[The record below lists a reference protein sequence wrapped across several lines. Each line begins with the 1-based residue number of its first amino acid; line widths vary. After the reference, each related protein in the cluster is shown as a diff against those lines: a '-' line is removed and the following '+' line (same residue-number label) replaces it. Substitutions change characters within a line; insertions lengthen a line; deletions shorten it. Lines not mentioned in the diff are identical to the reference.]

1 MSVPSPVI
9 QTEGLT
15 KHFRRF
21 YTRRVVRAVNGI
33 SLKLEGGTAFGLLGP
48 NGSGKTTFIKM
59 LLSSIVPSAGTA
71 QLFGKDC
78 RQPEARRQ
86 VGYLPENHRFPTYNT
101 GRQMLHFYSA
111 LSGTNR
117 AERINRAGELL
128 ERVGLAD
135 WADIRIGKYS
145 KGMLQRLGLAQ
156 ALMHRP
162 ALLMLDEPGDGVDP
176 VGRRMIRDILQEL
189 QKEGTTIFLNSHLLA
204 EVELFC
210 DEVAIIRRGELAL
223 TGRIDQLTSGSG
235 YHVSSPDAP
244 EGALDELRAK
254 TASIES
260 NNGMVRMQFTDRAA
274 LNEGIDILRKHG
286 SQIEEVQRQR
296 STLEDVFM
304 STIEESRTVEN
315 QRKSDDR

>member
-1 MSVPSPVI
+1 MSAALPVI

-15 KHFRRF
+15 KHFRSF

-33 SLKLEGGTAFGLLGP
+33 SLKVEAGTAFGLLGP

-59 LLSSIVPSAGTA
+59 LLSSIVPTAGTGH
-71 QLFGKDC
+71 LFGQDC
-78 RQPEARRQ
+78 RHPEARRR

-101 GRQMLHFYSA
+101 ARQMLHFYAA
-111 LSGTNR
+111 LSGSGR
-117 AERINRAGELL
+117 DERVSRAGELL

-135 WADIRIGKYS
+135 WADVRIGKYS

-162 ALLMLDEPGDGVDP
+162 SLLMLDEPGDGVDP
-176 VGRRMIRDILQEL
+176 VGRRMIRDILHEL
-189 QKEGTTIFLNSHLLA
+189 RRQGTTIFLNSHLLA

-223 TGRIDQLTSGSG
+223 TGRVGQLTAGSG
-235 YHVSSPDAP
+235 YRVSSPDAA
-244 EGALDELRAK
+244 EGALEELREKA
-254 TASIES
+254 ASIAS
-260 NNGMVRMQFTDRAA
+260 SNGMAHLQFPDRDS

-304 STIEESRTVEN
+304 RTIEESKEVR
-315 QRKSDDR
+315 

>member
-1 MSVPSPVI
+1 MSAAAPVI

-15 KHFRRF
+15 KHFQRF
-21 YTRRVVRAVNGI
+21 YSRRVVRAVNGI
-33 SLKLEGGTAFGLLGP
+33 SLKVERGTAFGLLGP

-59 LLSSIVPSAGTA
+59 LLSSIVPTAGSAR
-71 QLFGKDC
+71 LFGEDF

-101 GRQMLHFYSA
+101 GRQMLHFYAA
-111 LSGTNR
+111 LSGSSR
-117 AERINRAGELL
+117 DERVRRAGELL

-135 WADIRIGKYS
+135 WADVRIGKYS

-162 ALLMLDEPGDGVDP
+162 SLVMLDEPGDGVDP
-176 VGRRMIRDILQEL
+176 VGRRMIRDILHEL
-189 QKEGTTIFLNSHLLA
+189 RQQGATIFLNSHLLA

-223 TGRIDQLTSGSG
+223 TGRVNQLTAGSG
-235 YHVSSPDAP
+235 YHLSSPDAA
-244 EGALDELRAK
+244 EGALNELREKA
-254 TASIES
+254 ASIAS
-260 NNGMVRMQFTDRAA
+260 NNGMAHLHFSDGDA
-274 LNEGIDILRKHG
+274 LNEGIDILRRHG
-286 SQIEEVQRQR
+286 SQIEEVRRQR

-304 STIEESRTVEN
+304 RTIEESKEER
-315 QRKSDDR
+315 

>member
-1 MSVPSPVI
+1 MSPAQPVI

-21 YTRRVVRAVNGI
+21 YTRRVVQAVNGL
-33 SLKLEGGTAFGLLGP
+33 SLSVEPGTAFGLLGP

-59 LLSSIVPSAGTA
+59 LLSSIVPTAGTA
-71 QLFGKDC
+71 HLFGKDC
-78 RQPEARRQ
+78 RNPEARRQ

-101 GRQMLHFYSA
+101 GRQMLHFYAA
-111 LSGTNR
+111 LSGSSR
-117 AERINRAGELL
+117 DERVTRAGELL

-135 WADIRIGKYS
+135 WADVRIGKYS

-162 ALLMLDEPGDGVDP
+162 LLLMLDEPGDGVDP
-176 VGRRMIRDILQEL
+176 VGRRMIRDLLQEL
-189 QKEGTTIFLNSHLLA
+189 QQQGTTIFLNSHLLA

-210 DEVAIIRRGELAL
+210 DDVAIIQRGELAL
-223 TGRIDQLTSGSG
+223 TGRLDQLTAGSG
-235 YHVSSPDAP
+235 YQLSSPDAA
-244 EGALDELRAK
+244 EGAFNELREK
-254 TASIES
+254 TASIAS
-260 NNGMVRMQFTDRAA
+260 NNGMVRLQFADREA
-274 LNEGIDILRKHG
+274 LNEGIDILRNHG

-304 STIEESRTVEN
+304 RTIEESKEER
-315 QRKSDDR
+315 